1 MQSGCPRSGWTASLS
16 RYQKKGNL
24 SSCDNWRGIALL
36 EVVGKAV
43 AGLVQTRLQ
52 RLAEDILPDTQCGFR
67 KGRSCAD
74 MIFAV
79 RQISEKLYEHRCS
92 GFMVFV
98 DLRKAYDSVTRKCMW
113 EILRKAGVP
122 DKLVT
127 IISSFHTSMSANL
140 SIPGIEAEPIEV
152 QNGLRQG
159 CCMAP
164 VLFNIFM
171 WAVFQLWQRE
181 VADMPEIGLPVSS
194 NSGPSLLFKRQKTDT
209 INIHRDCQF
218 ADDSALIA
226 TTHHGATLALS
237 RFMDVATRFG
247 LTINL
252 SKTKV
257 MAVGFGIS
265 PEDRRP
271 LVVGGEIVENVH
283 DFRYLG
289 SIIHTGGRTAVDTR
303 SRIASASRAFGAVRR
318 SVFDDGDL
326 SLATKRMVYDAC
338 VASLLLYGAE
348 CWVPLKSELA
358 TLSAFHL
365 RCISAILAL
374 GRRDTW
380 DFHINRKTILEAWN
394 RRDPVDITT
403 RVLRRRLEWLGHL
416 ARMDGDRTPRQL
428 LFGALLPPRPA
439 CGPRKRWRD
448 SVRADLSA
456 VNIDHTEWYD
466 LAQER
471 GKWRSAYSAQPV
483 PRSAQR
489 DTSVLCDVCQRTFAH
504 QKYKNRHKC
513 LAERRKPIS
522 EQSGSRLCNACGR
535 WFLSAGG
542 LASHKCLSNSAAEVA
557 SVSAVASADSVRKQ
571 RVALPCCRAH
581 CLGCG
586 RCCKSS
592 RGFYLHSCANFL
604 SRK

>member
-1 MQSGCPRSGWTASLS
+1 MGTCTH
-16 RYQKKGNL
+16 Y
-24 SSCDNWRGIALL
+24 
-36 EVVGKAV
+36 
-43 AGLVQTRLQ
+43 LQ
-52 RLAEDILPDTQCGFR
+52 PTPSILA
-67 KGRSCAD
+67 K
-74 MIFAV
+74 
-79 RQISEKLYEHRCS
+79 
-92 GFMVFV
+92 V
-98 DLRKAYDSVTRKCMW
+98 D
-113 EILRKAGVP
+113 
-122 DKLVT
+122 
-127 IISSFHTSMSANL
+127 
-140 SIPGIEAEPIEV
+140 
-152 QNGLRQG
+152 
-159 CCMAP
+159 
-164 VLFNIFM
+164 
-171 WAVFQLWQRE
+171 
-181 VADMPEIGLPVSS
+181 
-194 NSGPSLLFKRQKTDT
+194 
-209 INIHRDCQF
+209 RDCQF

-303 SRIASASRAFGAVRR
+303 SRIASASRAFGALRR

-358 TLSAFHL
+358 ALSAFHL

-557 SVSAVASADSVRKQ
+557 
-571 RVALPCCRAH
+571 
-581 CLGCG
+581 
-586 RCCKSS
+586 
-592 RGFYLHSCANFL
+592 
-604 SRK
+604 